1 MLSRRQALA
10 ALASAPAFAQQ
21 QRRRPNILFVM
32 TDDHSVAHLSCYGN
46 KIVRTPN
53 MDRIATEGVRFRNAF
68 CTNSL
73 CAPARASCLTG
84 TYSHINGVLGNS
96 EAKDTK
102 PETLKSGIATWP
114 GELRRAGY
122 KTAVVGKW
130 HLTDAPADFDYSCVL
145 PGQGLY
151 FDPDF
156 IENGHRKKMRGYATD
171 ITTDLALKWLES
183 AGDGPWALVY
193 QHKAPHRP
201 FTPAARHARLF
212 DEADFPV
219 PATFN
224 DDYATRRMASEA
236 QDMRFDIS
244 VAPDYKELPK
254 NLTPEQK
261 KRWVYQRF
269 VKDHARATVGVDEN
283 LGRVLE
289 YLDRN
294 KLADDTLVIYT
305 TDNGFFLGEHG
316 WYDKRF
322 MYEPAL
328 RIPLMIRYPRAVKAG
343 GLADRFALNIDFAP
357 TILDYAGVRIPESVQ
372 GRSLRP
378 LLEGQPPRDWR
389 SSMLYTYYENS
400 WHLTGKGREALSDPS
415 FEYFTPHRVPPHRGV
430 RADRYKLIEY
440 YSEGD
445 YHELFDLQKDP
456 DELRNVYSD
465 ASYRSVASDLKK
477 ELRRLQ
483 EQYRAT

>member
-1 MLSRRQALA
+1 MLSRRHALA
-10 ALASAPAFAQQ
+10 ALAGTPVFAQTA
-21 QRRRPNILFVM
+21 RRPNVLFVM

-46 KIVRTPN
+46 KTLRTPN
-53 MDRIATEGVRFRNAF
+53 MDRIASEGVLFRNAF

-73 CAPARASCLTG
+73 CAPARATCLTG

-102 PETLKSGIATWP
+102 PETMKPGLTTWP
-114 GELRRAGY
+114 EELKRAGY

-130 HLTDAPADFDYSCVL
+130 HLTDRPQGFDYSCVL

-156 IENGHRKKMRGYATD
+156 LENGERKRFIGYATD
-171 ITTDLALKWLES
+171 ITTDLALKWLDS

-201 FTPAARHARLF
+201 FTPAPRHARLF
-212 DEADFPV
+212 DDAGFPY

-224 DDYATRRMASEA
+224 DDYATRRMAKEA

-244 VAPDYKELPK
+244 IAPDYKELPQ
-254 NLTPEQK
+254 NLSPEEK

-283 LGRVLE
+283 LGRVLDW
-289 YLDRN
+289 LDRK
-294 KLADDTLVIYT
+294 KLTDDTLVIYT

-328 RIPLMIRYPRAVKAG
+328 RIPLMVRYPRAIKSG
-343 GLADRFALNIDFAP
+343 GAADAFALNIDFAP
-357 TILDYAGVRIPESVQ
+357 TILDYAGVRVPASMQ
-372 GRSLRP
+372 GRSVRP
-378 LLEGQPPRDWR
+378 LLDGKPPRDWR
-389 SSMLYTYYENS
+389 KSMLYTYYENS
-400 WHLTGKGREALSDPS
+400 WHLSGKGREALSDPT

-430 RADRYKLIEY
+430 RTERYKLIEY
-440 YSEGD
+440 YSEGG
-445 YHELFDLQKDP
+445 YHELFDLKEDP
-456 DELRNVYSD
+456 NELRNVYGQP
-465 ASYRSVASDLKK
+465 AYARVQSDLKK

>member
-1 MLSRRQALA
+1 MLSRRHALA
-10 ALASAPAFAQQ
+10 ALAGSPVLAQTA
-21 QRRRPNILFVM
+21 RRRPNVLFVM

-46 KIVRTPN
+46 KTVRTPN
-53 MDRIATEGVRFRNAF
+53 MDRIATEGVLFRNAF

-73 CAPARASCLTG
+73 CAPARATCLTG
-84 TYSHINGVLGNS
+84 TYSHVNGVLGNS

-102 PETLKSGIATWP
+102 PETMKPGLATWP
-114 GELRRAGY
+114 EELKRAGY

-130 HLTDAPADFDYSCVL
+130 HLTDQPRGFDYSCVL

-156 IENGHRKKMRGYATD
+156 IENGERKKFKGYATD

-201 FTPAARHARLF
+201 FTPAPRHASLF
-212 DEADFPV
+212 EREFPY
-219 PATFN
+219 PKTFN
-224 DDYATRRMASEA
+224 DDYATRRMAKEA
-236 QDMRFDIS
+236 EDMRFDIS
-244 VAPDYKELPK
+244 VAPDYKDLPK
-254 NLTPEQK
+254 DLSPAEK

-283 LGRVLE
+283 LGRVLNW
-289 YLDRN
+289 LDRR
-294 KLADDTLVIYT
+294 KLTDDTLVIYT

-343 GLADRFALNIDFAP
+343 GVADAFALNIDFAP
-357 TILDYAGVRIPESVQ
+357 TILDYAGVRTPSTMQ
-372 GRSLRP
+372 GQSLRP
-378 LLEGQPPRDWR
+378 LLEGNTPRTWR
-389 SSMLYTYYENS
+389 KSMLYTYYENS
-400 WHLTGKGREALSDPS
+400 WHLSGKGREALSDPT

-430 RADRYKLIEY
+430 RTDRYKLIEY

-445 YHELFDLQKDP
+445 YHELFDLKDDP
-456 DELRNVYSD
+456 NELRNVYGQP
-465 ASYRSVASDLKK
+465 SYQRIQTELKK
-477 ELRRLQ
+477 ELSRLQ